1 MAVTT
6 NKNFLSPTGFQL
18 KMDYNKYPNLEYFC
32 TAAGLPGINMAEAA
46 VPYKGANIGFIG
58 DRINFEDLT
67 IRFNV
72 TENMENYLE
81 TFNWMN
87 DIVNGA
93 QEMSELM
100 SDATLIILNSH
111 NNKSKE
117 VQFRDVFPTA
127 LSGLQFDTSTG
138 VEYLTAEVTFKYSYF
153 EIK

>member
-1 MAVTT
+1 
-6 NKNFLSPTGFQL
+6 
-18 KMDYNKYPNLEYFC
+18 
-32 TAAGLPGINMAEAA
+32 MAEAA

-58 DRINFEDLT
+58 DRLNFDDLT

-72 TENMENYLE
+72 TENMENYIE
-81 TFNWMN
+81 TFDWMN

-117 VQFRDVFPTA
+117 VQFRDIFPTS
-127 LSGLQFDTSTG
+127 LSGLEFDTTAG